1 MVLYFGK
8 VFRVMVEYDYKV
20 RIIFGR
26 VEIAGL
32 DFYGGGNPEGKFV
45 IAKEGCSIGIA
56 RVVIDKFHSF
66 EKGFAP
72 FHGAKV

>member
-32 DFYGGGNPEGKFV
+32 DFHGGGNPAGKFV
-45 IAKEGCSIGIA
+45 VS
-56 RVVIDKFHSF
+56 
-66 EKGFAP
+66 
-72 FHGAKV
+72 